1 MQHNEAIERKAAER
15 YVMRELPVEL
25 RDAYEEHFFDCAECA
40 ADIKAATIFAETS
53 REIFADEGRR
63 AAADM
68 NKEYGSGWSR
78 WLRPAFAL
86 PVFAMPVLAL
96 LLVMIGYQNLVTIP
110 KAKQEAARAP
120 QSNAAQ
126 IIVSQAFAASFR
138 LQGSTRGEASTTVVA
153 VRADDSFA
161 LDFDFTPS
169 QTADSYLGELQ
180 DPSGHTVLSVKLP
193 AEMANKEVHVMVP
206 GGLLH
211 AGTYVLVISGVSA
224 AQNPRENRQAVAR
237 LAFTV
242 EIHS

>member
-1 MQHNEAIERKAAER
+1 MEHNEAMELRAAER

-53 REIFADEGRR
+53 REIFADERRR
-63 AAADM
+63 AATDM
-68 NKEYGSGWSR
+68 NKEYGSVWSR
-78 WLRPAFAL
+78 WLRPA
-86 PVFAMPVLAL
+86 FAMPVLAL

-110 KAKQEAARAP
+110 KAKQEAARAT

-126 IIVSQAFAASFR
+126 IIVSQAFVASFR

-169 QTADSYLGELQ
+169 QKADSYLGELQ

-193 AEMANKEVHVMVP
+193 AEMANKEVHVLVP
-206 GGLLH
+206 GGLVH
-211 AGTYVLVISGVSA
+211 AGKYVLVIGGVSA
-224 AQNPRENRQAVAR
+224 AQNPPENHQQVAR

-242 EIHS
+242 EIQP

>member
-1 MQHNEAIERKAAER
+1 MEHKEAIELKAAER
-15 YVMRELPVEL
+15 YVMRELPVKL

-53 REIFADEGRR
+53 QEIFADEGQH
-63 AAADM
+63 AAVDMM
-68 NKEYGSGWSR
+68 NKEYGSVWSR

-86 PVFAMPVLAL
+86 PVFAALAA
-96 LLVMIGYQNLVTIP
+96 VIGYQNLVTIP
-110 KAKQEAARAP
+110 TVEREAARP
-120 QSNAAQ
+120 TEIAQ
-126 IIVSQAFAASFR
+126 IAQSQAFASSFR

-153 VRADDSFA
+153 VRPGDSFA

-169 QTADSYLGELQ
+169 QTADSFLGELQ

-206 GGLLH
+206 GGLVH
-211 AGTYVLVISGVSA
+211 AGKYVLVISGESA
-224 AQNPRENRQAVAR
+224 AQNPPVNHLQVAR

-242 EIHS
+242 EIQS